1 MEKLQ
6 QSDEACQCGDFH
18 AAVHLYTNALLA
30 DPQNCIL
37 YSNRSA
43 ALLKL
48 GQHQEALDDAVKA
61 CELNPKWPK
70 VSLCLTQLWT
80 H

>member
-1 MEKLQ
+1 MEKVQ
-6 QSDEACQCGDFH
+6 QSNEACQRGDFQE
-18 AAVHLYTNALLA
+18 AVHLYTNALLA

-48 GQHQEALDDAVKA
+48 GRHQEALDDAGRA
-61 CELNPKWPK
+61 CQLNPKWPK
-70 VSLCLTQLWT
+70 VSHLF
-80 H
+80 